1 MGTWEFPLVL
11 FTVLGQWAIG
21 IALVITMIEY
31 FFSTTINEV
40 AIKRLRVGGIAVLP
54 LVALSLLASLFHL
67 GQPLS
72 AIKAISN
79 IGVSMLSMEILTFM
93 IVGVLALLY
102 SYMWWKTPTRAA
114 RKPVGLALSVVGLV
128 AVVISSR
135 VYALPARFAWNSW
148 ETTAAFVI
156 TLLLLGSVSVAFLL
170 SKIEGEAAQK
180 LRKCLGI
187 LIIGSV
193 VFIGLTLGSF
203 AQSYGASAEQ
213 SAAVIATFASSF
225 FIVRLLIGILLPMVF
240 AGVFMASQRPCR
252 TVAAITL
259 GGVVVGEITG
269 RILFYSSVMGQY
281 PWF

>member
-72 AIKAISN
+72 AIKAIRN